1 METALN
7 MQRRYFVRGALG
19 MVAVSCSS
27 QPPGDKS
34 SQSKGGS
41 PSAPS
46 DPLEMVCDY
55 ASSFVTFVGQGRNNM
70 ARLQVESRCLLWDE
84 NHRLHEEFFQFASCK
99 SEDTYAE
106 QNLFTVP
113 NYDFSGIFSRDNFVI
128 FRARRP
134 EDTRDYAE
142 RGAVRERFEDLWLE
156 IRPAPESTILT
167 TNAEI
172 VKATLEG
179 LRLVGRTEIRD
190 ERNGHRAI
198 LEYPIKTMNVND
210 QKQIYQVDTG
220 PLVFPDFETQTKP
233 PPGRQD
239 SELRPVATLELA
251 YVAHNRP
258 DRAEFI
264 MQRETAIKA
273 GGKKVRRVC
282 HYSEIR
288 QMAAKNTLLSL
299 RPV

>member
-1 METALN
+1 MKTAVN
-7 MQRRYFVRGALG
+7 MQRRYFVCGALG

-34 SQSKGGS
+34 SQAKGGS
-41 PSAPS
+41 PAGPS

-55 ASSFVTFVGQGRNNM
+55 ATSFVTFVTQGRGNL
-70 ARLQVESRCLLWDE
+70 ARLQVESRCLLLDE
-84 NHRLHEEFFQFASCK
+84 NDRLHEEFFQFASCK
-99 SEDTYAE
+99 SEDTYGE

-134 EDTRDYAE
+134 EDTRDYTE
-142 RGAVRERFEDLWLE
+142 RGTVRERFEDLLLE
-156 IRPAPESTILT
+156 IRPAPKSTILSS
-167 TNAEI
+167 NKEI

-220 PLVFPDFETQTKP
+220 PLVFPDFEAQTKS
-233 PPGRQD
+233 PPGSQD
-239 SELRPVATLELA
+239 LALRPVATLELA

-258 DRAEFI
+258 DQAEFI
-264 MQRETAIKA
+264 LQRETAIKA
-273 GGKKVRRVC
+273 GGKKVQRLC

-288 QMAAKNTLLSL
+288 QTRAKNTLLSL
-299 RPV
+299 ELV

>member
-1 METALN
+1 MKTAPN
-7 MQRRYFVRGALG
+7 MQRRYFVCGALG
-19 MVAVSCSS
+19 TVAASCAT
-27 QPPGDKS
+27 QPPGDES
-34 SQSKGGS
+34 SQTKGGS
-41 PSAPS
+41 PSAPC

-55 ASSFVTFVGQGRNNM
+55 ATSFATFVVKGRGNL
-70 ARLQVESRCLLWDE
+70 ARLQVESRCLLMDE
-84 NHRLHEEFFQFASCK
+84 DNLLQEEFFQFASCK
-99 SEDTYAE
+99 SEDTYAG

-142 RGAVRERFEDLWLE
+142 RGKVRERFEDLLLE
-156 IRPAPESTILT
+156 IRPAPESTILS
-167 TNAEI
+167 TNEEI

-179 LRLVGRTEIRD
+179 LRLVGRTEIRN

-220 PLVFPDFETQTKP
+220 PLVFPDFEAQTKSP
-233 PPGRQD
+233 AGNQD
-239 SELRPVATLELA
+239 SALGAVEKLELA
-251 YVAHNRP
+251 YVAYNRP
-258 DRAEFI
+258 DQAEFI
-264 MQRETAIKA
+264 LQRETAIRA
-273 GGKKVRRVC
+273 GGKKVQRVC

-288 QMAAKNTLLSL
+288 QMRAKNTLLSL
-299 RPV
+299 KLV